1 MGQIIVMPKL
11 GLTMTKGNLIKW
23 FKKEGDVIKK
33 GEKIFSVE
41 TDKLTNDIEAAC
53 SGILRKIIVESG
65 TREILEPVAIIADKD
80 EDISELLSKA
90 SVSEDTNKVVEKEEV
105 KKEVKEEKKSS
116 NNNKR
121 VKASPKA
128 KRLAKKEGIDIRLV
142 DGSGPGGVIN
152 EEDVLEFIEN
162 MKKEAEKK
170 VKTSPTADKIAENLG
185 VDVNNISKEDRVM
198 KDDVIEYWN
207 FERVQEMA
215 SPKET
220 TKDMSTMRK
229 IIADRMH
236 SSQQV
241 TASVNY
247 NLSVDT
253 TEMQNLR
260 KQLKPFYKIT
270 YTDILVKILSK
281 VLLEYPEL
289 NATMSGQKII
299 TRNYVNMGIAVAKE
313 EGLLVPVVKYA
324 NVKGIKGISKE
335 IKSLAKKAKINS
347 LEPDEMQGAT
357 FTISNLG
364 MYGMESFTPI
374 INHPEVAILGVN
386 TIKDVAHKIDGELKF
401 KPMMN
406 LSLTADHRVVDG
418 SKAAE
423 FLNRLK
429 EYIENPSILVL

>member
-1 MGQIIVMPKL
+1 
-11 GLTMTKGNLIKW
+11 MTKGNLVKW
-23 FKKEGDVIKK
+23 FKKEGDEIKK

-65 TREILEPVAIIADKD
+65 TKEVLEPVAIIADKD
-80 EDISELLSKA
+80 EDISDLLSKA
-90 SVSEDTNKVVEKEEV
+90 SVSEDISETAEKEVV
-105 KKEVKEEKKSS
+105 KKDVQEEKESTK
-116 NNNKR
+116 KRR

-128 KRLAKKEGIDIRLV
+128 KRLAKKEGINIRSV
-142 DGSGPGGVIN
+142 NGSGPGGVIS
-152 EEDVLEFIEN
+152 ESDVLEFIEN
-162 MKKEAEKK
+162 MNKKEEKK
-170 VKTSPTADKIAENLG
+170 VKTSPTADKVAENLG
-185 VDVNNISKEDRVM
+185 VDINNINKEDRVM

-220 TKDMSTMRK
+220 SKEMSTMRK
-229 IIADRMH
+229 IISERMH
-236 SSQQV
+236 NSQQI

-253 TEMQNLR
+253 TAMQNLR

-289 NATMSGQKII
+289 NATLSGQEII
-299 TRNYVNMGIAVAKE
+299 TRNYVNIGVAVGKE
-313 EGLLVPVVKYA
+313 DGLLVPVVKYA
-324 NVKGIKGISKE
+324 NVKGIQGISKE
-335 IKSLAKKAKINS
+335 IKSLAKKARSNS

-386 TIKDVAHKIDGELKF
+386 TIKDVAYKIDGELRF

-418 SKAAE
+418 SKAAQ

>member
-170 VKTSPTADKIAENLG
+170 VKTSPTADKVAENLG

>member
-11 GLTMTKGNLIKW
+11 GLTMTKGNLVKW
-23 FKKEGDVIKK
+23 YKKEGDEIKK
-33 GEKIFSVE
+33 GESIFSVE
-41 TDKLTNDIEAAC
+41 TDKLTNDIEASC

-65 TREILEPVAIIADKD
+65 TKEVLEPVGIIADAD
-80 EDISELLSKA
+80 EDISELLVKA
-90 SVSEDTNKVVEKEEV
+90 TGSAVENKSDDKKTPEKVVEKKE
-105 KKEVKEEKKSS
+105 KKETEK
-116 NNNKR
+116 KR
-121 VKASPKA
+121 VKASP
-128 KRLAKKEGIDIRLV
+128 RAKKLAADKGVNIRMV
-142 DGSGPGGVIN
+142 NGSGPGGVIK

-162 MKKEAEKK
+162 EKKEAENK
-170 VKTSPTADKIAENLG
+170 VKTSPTAKKVADNLG
-185 VDVNNISKEDRVM
+185 VDINNISKEDRVM
-198 KDDVIEYWN
+198 KDDVIDYWN
-207 FERVQEMA
+207 FERVKEMA

-220 TKDMSTMRK
+220 VKEMTTMRK
-229 IIADRMH
+229 IIAERMH
-236 SSQQV
+236 NSQQI

-253 TEMQNLR
+253 TEMQKLR
-260 KQLKPFYKIT
+260 QQLKPFYKVT

-289 NATMSGQKII
+289 NASMDENKII
-299 TRNYVNMGIAVAKE
+299 TRNYVNMGIAVAKDD
-313 EGLLVPVVKYA
+313 GLLVPVVKYA
-324 NVKGIKGISKE
+324 NVKGIQSISKE
-335 IKSLAKKAKINS
+335 IKSLANKARRNA
-347 LEPDEMQGAT
+347 LEPDEMTGGT

-386 TIKDVAHKIDGELKF
+386 TIKDVAFNVDGELKF
-401 KPMMN
+401 KPMMT

-429 EYIENPSILVL
+429 DYIENPSILVL